1 MSRTEPYGYFT
12 PQNSSCRVSMKP
24 GQNMAGFPIGI
35 VFIENVW
42 YPYVPGNV
50 ANGFTYP
57 FPVRLEPVEGL
68 TCHALFDAAP
78 GVEEHLLDACKK
90 LERAGVRAISGACG
104 FFGHYQ
110 KQIASQLSV
119 PVALSSLLQIPWI
132 LPLLKK
138 DQRIGV
144 LTAQKDSLTDAL
156 LENCGITESM
166 RKRLIIRDLGHDPEF
181 SVITEGRG
189 SFDNGRIQSAVVNE
203 ALEILKEDPDVGAF
217 LLECSDMPPYAWA
230 IQSAT
235 GKPVYDFITM
245 IRWLCMGVTQTPYSG
260 FI

>member
-1 MSRTEPYGYFT
+1 MNRTEPFGYLS
-12 PQNSSCRVSMKP
+12 PQNDDCRISMKP

-50 ANGFTYP
+50 ANGYTYP

-68 TCHALFDAAP
+68 TCQALFDAAS
-78 GVEEHLLDACKK
+78 GVEEHILDACKK
-90 LERAGVRAISGACG
+90 LERSGVRAISGACG
-104 FFGHYQ
+104 FFGHFQ
-110 KQIASQLSV
+110 KQIAGQLSV

-132 LPLLKK
+132 LPLLKSG
-138 DQRIGV
+138 QRIGV
-144 LTAQKDSLTDAL
+144 LTAQKDSLTDEL
-156 LENCGITESM
+156 LENCGITEPM
-166 RKRLIIRDLGHDPEF
+166 RERLIIRDLGHDPEF
-181 SVITEGRG
+181 SAITEGRG
-189 SFDNGRIQSAVVNE
+189 SFDNGAIRSAVIRE
-203 ALEILKEDPDVGAF
+203 AEEIIREDPDIGAF

-230 IQSAT
+230 IQAAT

-245 IRWLCMGVTQTPYSG
+245 IRWLCMGVTQTPYEG